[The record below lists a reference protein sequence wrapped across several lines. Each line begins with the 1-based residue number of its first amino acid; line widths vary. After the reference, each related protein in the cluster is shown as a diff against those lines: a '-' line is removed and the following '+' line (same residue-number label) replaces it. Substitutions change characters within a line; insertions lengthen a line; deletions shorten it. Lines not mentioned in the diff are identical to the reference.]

1 MKDNSHKGLAAWQIT
16 MLTLGT
22 VIGGSFFLGSAVAI
36 REAGPAI
43 IISYILGGGLVYLI
57 LFALAEMTIA
67 NPASG
72 SFRTYAE
79 DIFGPMAGFIVGWV
93 YWTGLVLAMSSEAIA
108 VSLLLKNWF
117 PNIPGF
123 LIGIIII
130 IGITI
135 INLFGVDKLTKL
147 ETGLAAI
154 KLTAIIGFI
163 LIALLLVS
171 GVFPGKNAL
180 GLGEIGRES
189 LFPRGLTGIAGSML
203 IVMFTYAGF
212 EITGLAAVE
221 TEDTVHTIPRT
232 IAYTVISLVGL
243 YLIALLFLLPLVP
256 TSILSEETSPLV
268 TALTRNGLA
277 WAGVIMNIV
286 MISAILSTMLA
297 ATFGIGQ
304 MLHSLAKEG
313 HAPFWLRDKTDIPY
327 RGIIFSGIA
336 MLVGLG
342 MGYLLPRQIY
352 LFLVSSGG
360 FSFLFVYTIIMITHY
375 QHRKKYGCPPKG
387 KCTLPGFPYT
397 SWIAIIG
404 LIAII
409 ASMPL
414 IAGQGTGLAAGLLLI
429 SFYFITYLITK
440 KYKSF
445 IFDLAPQLLFNKK
458 PQTDLEVSD
467 EFITKKKN
475 KNINK
480 LKQNNKQ
487 NIKPDDKDNNNK

>member
-1 MKDNSHKGLAAWQIT
+1 MENHSKKGLAAWQIT

-22 VIGGSFFLGSAVAI
+22 VVGGSFFLGSAVAI

-43 IISYILGGGLVYLI
+43 LISYILAGGLVYLI

-108 VSLLLKNWF
+108 VSLLLRSWF
-117 PNIPGF
+117 PEISGA
-123 LIGIIII
+123 LIGSIIII
-130 IGITI
+130 IITM
-135 INLFGVDKLTKL
+135 INLLGVDKLTKL

-163 LIALLLVS
+163 FIAFMLVF
-171 GVFPGKNAL
+171 GLFPGKSAI
-180 GLGEIGRES
+180 GVGEIGRES
-189 LFPRGLTGIAGSML
+189 LFPRGISGIAGSML

-221 TEDTVHTIPRT
+221 AEDTAHTIPRT
-232 IAYTVISLVGL
+232 IAYTVIALVGL
-243 YLIALLFLLPLVP
+243 YIISLIFLLPLVP
-256 TSILSEETSPLV
+256 TAILTEETSPLV
-268 TALTRNGLA
+268 TGLMRSGLI
-277 WAGVIMNIV
+277 WAGGIMNIV

-304 MLHSLAKEG
+304 MLYSLAEEG
-313 HAPFWLRDKTDIPY
+313 HAPSFLKDKTDIPY
-327 RGIIFSGIA
+327 RGIIFSGLA
-336 MLVGLG
+336 MLLGLG
-342 MGYLLPRQIY
+342 MGYLLPRHVY

-360 FSFLFVYTIIMITHY
+360 FSFLFVYTIIMITHLK
-375 QHRKKYGCPPKG
+375 HRKIYGCPKG
-387 KCTLPGFPYT
+387 QCTLPGYPYT

-414 IAGQGTGLAAGLLLI
+414 ISGQGSGLAAGLLVI
-429 SFYFITYLITK
+429 SFYLLVYLITK
-440 KYKSF
+440 KYRHVF
-445 IFDLAPQLLFNKK
+445 HRIAPDNRFFKK
-458 PQTDLEVSD
+458 PQTDLEISEELITSKQVD
-467 EFITKKKN
+467 EQ
-475 KNINK
+475 
-480 LKQNNKQ
+480 L
-487 NIKPDDKDNNNK
+487 KDNYETNKDNDNKK